1 MTANQMLINLLGGLS
16 LLLYGLHL
24 SGRGLQAVA
33 GGRLRV
39 LLTRLTENRLM
50 GALTG
55 AGVTAIMQSSSAT
68 TVMLVGF
75 VSAGFMSL
83 EQTLGVILGADIGT
97 TITVQIIAFDI
108 LAYSVLLI
116 AIGTP
121 MVLAVRQRF
130 YNYLGQAILGFGL
143 LFLGLKIISDS
154 LGPLKDS
161 PLFSELLFGLS
172 ENPVMTIVLAAL
184 LTVLIQSSAGTIALA
199 ISFASQGL
207 VTLPLGIAVVLGA
220 NIGTTGTAL
229 MAAVG
234 SPTESRRVA
243 LAHALYKVLGV
254 LLLYPFLDP
263 FAALIG
269 FLGGN
274 LPRQIANT
282 HTLFNL
288 LLVGIF
294 LPFTGPFA
302 TLIRR
307 LVPESP
313 REEDEYQPRYLDEQV
328 LPSPALALGQATR
341 EVLRQ
346 ADVVQQMLG
355 EALEVLRNGDE
366 SQIEEIVRRDDAVD
380 RLEEAIKRYLTRIS
394 EQDLSE
400 ELSQTETGLLYVV
413 NDLEHIGDIISKS
426 SMPLA
431 VKKIHNNVQFSQDG
445 MKEIEDFHQRVY
457 RNLEQAVAAYAT
469 QNRELGREVVRS
481 KGEVN
486 QLERELR
493 QAHIQRLHQGNPQT
507 VATSEIHL
515 DILNDLKRI
524 NSHATNIAY
533 VVLGE
538 L

>member
-1 MTANQMLINLLGGLS
+1 MLINLLGGLS

-254 LLLYPFLDP
+254 LLLYPFLDS

-328 LPSPALALGQATR
+328 LSSPALALGQATR

-515 DILNDLKRI
+515 DVLNDLKRI